1 MTKITH
7 SSNSLIALWIFSF
20 ITALLFTPS
29 DTGFLIKTLT
39 PLILTILCLTVFKFI
54 PEQNRPTLP
63 YLLFFS
69 ISITSALGLTETLT
83 GSHAHS
89 TNPYLYGLSFYSAS
103 MAFYLA
109 SQVKLNVNETFR
121 FANPLLLLTGP
132 IALFVKKAGQKT
144 LKRRMN
150 YYLPFIL
157 IGLFFYQIIAS
168 PLTNLFFLIEKT
180 DLVSAIIFATIFEIF
195 VYANF
200 CGLSLIIYGMFGMF
214 GYRIPLNFKQPFS
227 SSNVVDFWKGW
238 HTSLSAVLKVLF
250 YIPLRKKSTQ
260 FFSLSGVFVASALW
274 HGVTLNFL
282 IWGIFHAIVFFISL
296 VLLRSKIK
304 VLPMVILVFG
314 VIIGRL
320 IFADSDTNRLLEKL
334 MFSYDGMGAFSVLL
348 EAGNTSKAALILGI
362 GLILIEF
369 FFRKNRYV
377 RKRNYKHLRSP
388 LVLALL
394 VLIGVLLITAT
405 GENYAVYGQR

>member
-1 MTKITH
+1 
-7 SSNSLIALWIFSF
+7 
-20 ITALLFTPS
+20 
-29 DTGFLIKTLT
+29 
-39 PLILTILCLTVFKFI
+39 
-54 PEQNRPTLP
+54 
-63 YLLFFS
+63 
-69 ISITSALGLTETLT
+69 
-83 GSHAHS
+83 
-89 TNPYLYGLSFYSAS
+89 

-200 CGLSLIIYGMFGMF
+200 CGLSLIVYGMFGMF

>member
-7 SSNSLIALWIFSF
+7 YSRSVIALWIISCL
-20 ITALLFTPS
+20 ALLLFTS
-29 DTGFLIKTLT
+29 IDAGFLIKTLT
-39 PLILTILCLTVFKFI
+39 PLIVTVLCLTVFKFI
-54 PEQNRPTLP
+54 PEQNRPVLP

-69 ISITSALGLTETLT
+69 ISITSALGLTQALT
-83 GSHAHS
+83 GSHADS
-89 TNPYLYGLSFYSAS
+89 TNPYLYGLSFYTAS

-109 SQVKLNVNETFR
+109 SQVKLNVNEAFK
-121 FANPLLLLTGP
+121 FANPLLLATGP
-132 IALFVKKAGQKT
+132 IALFVKRAGQKN
-144 LKRRMN
+144 LKKRMN

-157 IGLFFYQIIAS
+157 VGVFFYQIVAS
-168 PLTNLFFLIEKT
+168 PLTNFFFLIEKT
-180 DLVSAIIFATIFEIF
+180 DLVSVLLFATIFEIF

-200 CGLSLIIYGMFGMF
+200 CGLSLIVYGMFGIF

-250 YIPLRKKSTQ
+250 YTPLRKKSTQ
-260 FFSLSGVFVASALW
+260 FVALSGVFIASALW

-282 IWGIFHAIVFFISL
+282 IWGSFHAIAFWISL
-296 VLLRSKIK
+296 VLLRSDIK
-304 VLPMVILVFG
+304 VLPTIVLIFG

-320 IFADSDTNRLLEKL
+320 IFADSDTDRLLEKL

-348 EAGNTSKAALILGI
+348 NTANSSKAALILGI

-369 FFRKNRYV
+369 FFQKNRYV

-388 LVLALL
+388 RVLVLLM
-394 VLIGVLLITAT
+394 VIGAFLAAT
-405 GENYAVYGQR
+405 TGGDYAVYGQR